1 MIKGGFLAEPVR
13 VYPGEPA
20 TKMVGQAVFSGIN
33 LVKSDMIFSTIYFS
47 KRRDVDNVWWRRQG
61 AEV

>member
-20 TKMVGQAVFSGIN
+20 TKMVGQAVFFVGIN
-33 LVKSDMIFSTIYFS
+33 LVKSDMISSTI
-47 KRRDVDNVWWRRQG
+47 
-61 AEV
+61 